1 LQRENSFTAKNIFKR
16 KIMKNITQIIKPVF
30 KTILVASTLFVASCN
45 NSLKAEVESIA
56 DEHGEVQVDSN
67 TSKDAQFLAKAA
79 EINLEEIQLGKM
91 AQQSSTRTDVKE
103 LGEMME
109 KEHTDCLKGLTILAN
124 KKSVIIP
131 TTLSN
136 SAQDACKILNGK
148 SGADFDVAYC
158 EMMVNGHRDAIAM
171 FEKVS
176 TQSTDADVKGWAGAI
191 LPDLHKHLE
200 HAIKC
205 QNKCVKNKVTA
216 SIN

>member
-1 LQRENSFTAKNIFKR
+1 
-16 KIMKNITQIIKPVF
+16 MKNITQIKKSIF
-30 KTILVASTLFVASCN
+30 KTMLVALTLFGTSCSN
-45 NSLKAEVESIA
+45 NQKAEVESIA

>member
-1 LQRENSFTAKNIFKR
+1 
-16 KIMKNITQIIKPVF
+16 MKNIAQIKKAFSKGTFIA
-30 KTILVASTLFVASCN
+30 LTLFVASCS
-45 NSLKAEVESIA
+45 NSQKAEVESIA